1 MRGNTNDRVV
11 YSFTF
16 QENEKTIKIKF
27 YNRTNNI
34 FCGSDHAASHR
45 LRRSWA
51 LSILDNKS
59 WTWINLPKH
68 EYIDF
73 LTHKYPCNVHWRILN
88 ITTKELQSKFV

>member
-73 LTHKYPCNVHWRILN
+73 LTHNDFFY
-88 ITTKELQSKFV
+88 KEFLLVKTSTSIKIFIR